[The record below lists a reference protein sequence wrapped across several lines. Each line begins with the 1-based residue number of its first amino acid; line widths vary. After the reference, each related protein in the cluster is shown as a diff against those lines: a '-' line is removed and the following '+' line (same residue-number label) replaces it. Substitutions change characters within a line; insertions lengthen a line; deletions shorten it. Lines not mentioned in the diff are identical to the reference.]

1 MSTPDLVRGYGA
13 ALLTLVLLLTLI
25 ATLARLAAL
34 VLAVPVLAL
43 DSGAAALARATLTL
57 TTGEDH
63 R

>member
-34 VLAVPVLAL
+34 MLTVPALAL